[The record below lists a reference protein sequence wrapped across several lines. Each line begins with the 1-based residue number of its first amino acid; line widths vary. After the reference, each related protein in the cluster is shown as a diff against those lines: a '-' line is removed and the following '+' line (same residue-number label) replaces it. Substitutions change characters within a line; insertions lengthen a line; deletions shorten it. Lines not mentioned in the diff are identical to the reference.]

1 MQLVVALGFGMI
13 CSSKEYC
20 YTVVGGIGDQQ
31 QRFSV
36 ISVVVGRAVSRISVC
51 QWRMHVA

>member
-51 QWRMHVA
+51 